1 MANLDTVEICRV
13 DLFTAQDE
21 LQRRY
26 TDDVV
31 ERILRIREEY
41 NWFLSNPDAK
51 DRQFIENA
59 VSRFG
64 VHKSMAYRD
73 LGVVKAL
80 LPHLAQ
86 ASRDF
91 HRYRYNEMILETY
104 QMAKKRKDTK
114 TMEKAASSYAKFN
127 RVDLED
133 EQAVPYD
140 MIVVQPFTATDDPS
154 VLGIKPMPRLQER
167 IQELLHKYQAENI
180 DIEDVEF
187 EEADLEESTLF
198 PPTTNSDDNADGED
212 TILQQPPTT
221 DPAHWGQYHRYR
233 GGATNRQDRFDCLA
247 LRAAQHAAHARQH
260 GRHRRAH
267 LQARS
272 DEHHPGLVGGVET
285 LGVHQRHPLCHRA

>member
-1 MANLDTVEICRV
+1 MSNPSTLDICRL
-13 DLFTAQDE
+13 DLFTAEDE
-21 LQRRY
+21 LRERY
-26 TDDVV
+26 TESIVT
-31 ERILRIREEY
+31 RLLRVREEY

-51 DRQFIENA
+51 DRQFVENA

-64 VHKSMAYRD
+64 ISKSLAYND
-73 LGVVKAL
+73 LGIVKML

-91 HRYRYNEMILETY
+91 HRYRYNEMILETF

-140 MIVVQPFTATDDPS
+140 LIVVQPFTATDDPS

-180 DIEDVEF
+180 DIADIEY
-187 EEADLEESTLF
+187 EEADLEESALF
-198 PPTTNSDDNADGED
+198 PPTTQENDN
-212 TILQQPPTT
+212 
-221 DPAHWGQYHRYR
+221 
-233 GGATNRQDRFDCLA
+233 GGAEEKNIL
-247 LRAAQHAAHARQH
+247 
-260 GRHRRAH
+260 
-267 LQARS
+267 
-272 DEHHPGLVGGVET
+272 
-285 LGVHQRHPLCHRA
+285 